1 MNTELNGHDS
11 VEEYIAKA
19 DDADKR
25 VYLDRV
31 WAMNKV
37 DLFKELIR
45 VHGVSSELLTKA
57 QQEIDDLRTVLAEY
71 DKSRH

>member
-1 MNTELNGHDS
+1 MDIQINGHDS

-19 DDADKR
+19 GDDDRRA
-25 VYLDRV
+25 YLDRV
-31 WAMNKV
+31 WAFDKIG
-37 DLFKELIR
+37 LFKELIR

-71 DKSRH
+71 DQSRH

>member
-57 QQEIDDLRTVLAEY
+57 QQEIDDLRTILAEH